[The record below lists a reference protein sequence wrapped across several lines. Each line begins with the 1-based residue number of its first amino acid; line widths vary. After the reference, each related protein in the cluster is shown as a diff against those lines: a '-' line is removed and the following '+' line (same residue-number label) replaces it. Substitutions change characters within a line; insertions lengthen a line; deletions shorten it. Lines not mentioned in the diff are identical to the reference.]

1 MLAKLEENRSE
12 IGISMFCPWYHLLEY
27 DRIMKAEAVDCENA
41 LFKKS
46 STMIL
51 QA

>member
-12 IGISMFCPWYHLLEY
+12 IGISMFCPWHRLLEH
-27 DRIMKAEAVDCENA
+27 DGIVKAEAVYRENA

-46 STMIL
+46 STMIF